1 MSVVAIV
8 QARMSSSRLPGKV
21 LAEIAGRTML
31 ERVVARA
38 RAARR
43 VPRVVVATSVASEDD
58 RVAALCRELGI
69 DVFRGSESDV
79 LDRFAGA
86 ASRFAGDPI
95 VRLTAD
101 CPLLDP
107 GVVDAVVARYEEGG
121 VDYAANI
128 NPPTYPDGLDTEV
141 FSAEALV
148 RAAREARR
156 PSEREHVTLYIRSH
170 PESFRIANV
179 RGPSDLSGLRWT
191 VDEPEDLEFVRAV
204 YAALGEAEF
213 GMEDVVRLLAEKPR
227 LAAANARFER
237 DEGLRRSL
245 RAEGT
250 GR

>member
-1 MSVVAIV
+1 MG
-8 QARMSSSRLPGKV
+8 SSRLPGKV
-21 LAEIAGRTML
+21 LADIAGRTML

-38 RAARR
+38 QAARR
-43 VPRVVVATSVASEDD
+43 VVRVVVATSVAPEDD
-58 RVAALCRELGI
+58 RVHALCGKLGI
-69 DVFRGSESDV
+69 EVFRGSQSDV

-86 ASRFAGDPI
+86 ASRFAADPI

-101 CPLLDP
+101 CPLLDS
-107 GVVDAVVARYEEGG
+107 GVVDAVVARYQEGG

-128 NPPTYPDGLDTEV
+128 NPPTFPDGLDTEV
-141 FSAEALV
+141 FSAEALA
-148 RAAREARR
+148 RAGLEARR

-179 RGPSDLSGLRWT
+179 RGPHDLSGLRWT

-204 YAALGEAEF
+204 YSALGEAEF
-213 GMEDVVRLLAEKPR
+213 GMEDVVRLLSERPE

-245 RAEGT
+245 RSEQVG
-250 GR
+250 G